1 MPTRREIEVANIPA
15 CLTQTQQW
23 VCWKYAVRKGKETKI
38 PVDAKSLQAANVT
51 DSASWC
57 SFEKALATF
66 QKTPSLN
73 GIAFAFSDC
82 DAFAGVD
89 LDDCIDSEGQFE
101 WGFDIVSQLDSY
113 CEISPSG
120 NGAKLFLRGA
130 KPATA
135 QCRVDGMGPKAIG
148 KLEIYDRARCFAVTG
163 RRVASL
169 PGDLLARQEQL
180 NALCNRL
187 WPAKTGLVTTLPI
200 NPIETNLPAQAQ
212 ACFRAISNMQIVDH
226 SDGSHRL
233 FSVCCRCVE
242 FDLSDSHAV
251 LAIRKYEEIAPFPR
265 HWSDAEIYKRM
276 RSAERKVQRGVSA
289 GSRLVVPSLVSVGQL
304 VKDHPVLRPP
314 LIHGLLRTGETM
326 NVIAPPKFKKS
337 WLVLDLA
344 LALATGRPW
353 LDTFATEPSQVL
365 ILDNELHAETSAD
378 RIPKVAEARNIDL
391 ASISDRLFIDNLR
404 GRLLDI
410 DSLKTYFESVRRGY
424 FKLVVLDAFYR
435 FLPKDADENSN
446 SNLTDVYNRLDAYAS
461 MLDCSFILVHHA
473 SKGNQSGKSITDVG
487 AGAGSQARA
496 TDTHLVLRQHEEDDC
511 VVVDAAVRSW
521 HPIDPICLRW
531 SFPVWNV
538 DESLDPGCLRSERP
552 RKRTKPKLEEPAKEA
567 EWTPQRFADAFL
579 SPNPLTIKAILSAAK
594 QAGVTQR
601 LAKDLL
607 QTSEDAGLIHR
618 WKFGANQRVKF
629 ATVSQPEITPLLV

>member
-1 MPTRREIEVANIPA
+1 MRSRRDIEVANIPA
-15 CLTQTQQW
+15 CLTHTQQW
-23 VCWKYAVRKGKETKI
+23 VCWKYVVRNGIETKL
-38 PVDAKSLQAANVT
+38 PMDAKSLNAANVV

-57 SFEKALATF
+57 SFEKALATY

-73 GIAFAFSDC
+73 GVAFAFSDC
-82 DAFAGVD
+82 DAFVGVD
-89 LDDCIDSEGQFE
+89 LDDCLDSEGQFIR
-101 WGFDIVSQLDSY
+101 GFDIVSQLDSY

-120 NGAKLFLRGA
+120 RGVKLFLRGV
-130 KPATA
+130 KPESA
-135 QCRVDGMGPKAIG
+135 QCRVDGLGDKAIG

-169 PGDLLARQEQL
+169 PVDVMARQEQL
-180 NALCNRL
+180 DALCNRY
-187 WPAKTGLVTTLPI
+187 WPAKTVLVTTLPI
-200 NPIETNLPAQAQ
+200 NPIEIALPAPAQ

-242 FDLSDSHAV
+242 FDLSDSDAV
-251 LAIRKYEEIAPFPR
+251 LIIRKYEQIAPFPR
-265 HWSDAEIYKRM
+265 HWSDAEIFRRM

-289 GSRLVVPSLVSVGQL
+289 GSRLILPSLVSVGQL

-314 LIHGLLRTGETM
+314 LIHGLLRCGETI

-410 DSLKTYFESVRRGY
+410 DSLKTYFESVRRGS

-538 DESLDPGCLRSERP
+538 DESLDPDCLRSERP
-552 RKRTKPKLEEPAKEA
+552 RKRPAPKVVEVAKEP

-579 SPNPLTIKAILSAAK
+579 TPVPLTITAILQAAK
-594 QAGVTQR
+594 QAGVSKR
-601 LAKDLL
+601 KAKDLL
-607 QTSEDAGLIHR
+607 QISEDVGLIHR
-618 WKFGANQRVKF
+618 WNFGANQRVKF
-629 ATVSQPEITPLLV
+629 ATVLQSGVSPLLV